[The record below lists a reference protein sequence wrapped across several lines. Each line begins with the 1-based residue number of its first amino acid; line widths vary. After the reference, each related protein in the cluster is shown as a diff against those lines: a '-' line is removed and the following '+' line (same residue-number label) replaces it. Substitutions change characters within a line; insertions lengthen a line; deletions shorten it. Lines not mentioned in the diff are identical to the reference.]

1 MRNRKKIGFL
11 LAAVLLFGAFF
22 RMPVAAEAQSA
33 DPNIQVVKIRTNK
46 RVQKVG
52 KNLKIQL
59 KFKSDIRLKKVK
71 LNYAGSGFRTYTV
84 KMKAVNKE
92 KTTWRGVLPLKKDQ
106 MKRGPIGIE
115 RIYITGRNNRGKK
128 VKCEVRNNQWAT
140 EGYGLEYEIG
150 QDLSAG
156 NVKIVF

>member
-1 MRNRKKIGFL
+1 MGNRKKIGLL
-11 LAAVLLFGAFF
+11 LAAVLLFGTFF
-22 RMPVAAEAQSA
+22 KMPVAAAAQNA

-46 RVQKVG
+46 KVQKVG

-106 MKRGPIGIE
+106 MKRGRLELREFILPGE
-115 RIYITGRNNRGKK
+115 TTGGRK
-128 VKCEVRNNQWAT
+128 
-140 EGYGLEYEIG
+140 
-150 QDLSAG
+150 
-156 NVKIVF
+156 